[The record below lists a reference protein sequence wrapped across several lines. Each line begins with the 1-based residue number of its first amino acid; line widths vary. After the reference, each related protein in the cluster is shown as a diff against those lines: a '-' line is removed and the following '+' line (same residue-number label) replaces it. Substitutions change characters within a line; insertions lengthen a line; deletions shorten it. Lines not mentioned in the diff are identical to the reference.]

1 MKLNPANQNALLS
14 IRSQLVNDDIRKA
27 KNLRRSAGN
36 RRHLKPGTGPRIA
49 R

>member
-1 MKLNPANQNALLS
+1 MKLNADNQNALLAM
-14 IRSQLVNDDIRKA
+14 RAKLTNDDIRKA

>member
-1 MKLNPANQNALLS
+1 MNGLSGNAVLKH
-14 IRSQLVNDDIRKA
+14 LVEQQRQEDLRKA
-27 KNLRRSAGN
+27 RNLRRSVGN